1 MTMTTTTQ
9 LLATHTIRALLKKQ
23 CLPRVRFFPESSKFI
38 SHIAIAVPRSQI
50 ETMTNGDEI
59 SGETSKRICEHMND
73 DHSVTVYAMAKF
85 LGAFGRLKLTDA
97 RLKEVSLSGCKI
109 SAVTCRG
116 DLCEMK
122 PLFYKFEPSLKS
134 PSQARSELVAIHQK
148 VCAPRLHWLVSKP
161 EALIIFIIV
170 AAMGYGTWMGVP
182 EMTEALGNAKQLN
195 FYLEKTFGSASALA
209 ELVRFFFYL
218 ANLVHAAEAIWAVY
232 KCQSVLKLKF
242 QACLMWFLT
251 VSAIGYPI
259 LKELIALLAIDRA
272 TKQAAAAKKSK

>member
-1 MTMTTTTQ
+1 
-9 LLATHTIRALLKKQ
+9 
-23 CLPRVRFFPESSKFI
+23 
-38 SHIAIAVPRSQI
+38 
-50 ETMTNGDEI
+50 MTNDNEI
-59 SGETSKRICEHMND
+59 SAETSKRTCEHMND
-73 DHSVTVYAMAKF
+73 DHAVTVYAMAKF
-85 LGAFGRLKLTDA
+85 LGGCGRWKLTDA
-97 RLKEVSLSGCKI
+97 KLKQVSLSGCKI

-122 PLFYKFEPSLKS
+122 PLFYPFDPPLSS
-134 PSQARSELVAIHQK
+134 PSQARSELIAIHQK

-161 EALIIFIIV
+161 EALIIFSII

-182 EMTEALGNAKQLN
+182 EMTEALGVKQLN
-195 FYLEKTFGSASALA
+195 FFVEKTFGSASTLA

-218 ANLVHAAEAIWAVY
+218 ANVLHVAEAIWAVY

-242 QACLMWFLT
+242 HACFMWFVT

-259 LKELIALLAIDRA
+259 LKELIALLAVDRV